1 MRDQL
6 TGAIQQ
12 RRIVTFTYRGHPR
25 RVQPAAYGIGN
36 RKGKETLHAYQVDG
50 GSQRGDIPHWRNF
63 HVDQI
68 ESLVV
73 LDEVFGPNPP
83 GFHPRPFPQTQVAL
97 AASPSQPATEQP
109 AAEQAGGQ
117 QPWGGTGGSGGSAG
131 KGDQVIPGVPISA
144 EQAAKAA
151 DAAAEAASKAFGALG
166 KWLRKR

>member
-50 GSQRGDIPHWRNF
+50 GSERGGLPHWRNF

-68 ESLVV
+68 ESLSV

-83 GFHPRPFPQTQVAL
+83 GFRPNPFPQTQVAL
-97 AASPSQPATEQP
+97 AASPSQPATEQ
-109 AAEQAGGQ
+109 Q
-117 QPWGGTGGSGGSAG
+117 QPWGGTGGSEGSGGSGA
-131 KGDQVIPGVPISA
+131 KADQVIPGVPISA

>member
-6 TGAIQQ
+6 TTAIQQ

-25 RVQPAAYGIGN
+25 RVQPAAFGIGN
-36 RKGKETLHAYQVDG
+36 RKGKETLHAFQVDG
-50 GSQRGDIPHWRNF
+50 GSQRGGIPHWRNF
-63 HVDQI
+63 HVDQM

-83 GFHPRPFPQTQVAL
+83 GFNPNPFPQTQVAL

-109 AAEQAGGQ
+109 SA
-117 QPWGGTGGSGGSAG
+117 PWGGSGGSGSGGAA

-151 DAAAEAASKAFGALG
+151 DAAAQAASKAFGALG